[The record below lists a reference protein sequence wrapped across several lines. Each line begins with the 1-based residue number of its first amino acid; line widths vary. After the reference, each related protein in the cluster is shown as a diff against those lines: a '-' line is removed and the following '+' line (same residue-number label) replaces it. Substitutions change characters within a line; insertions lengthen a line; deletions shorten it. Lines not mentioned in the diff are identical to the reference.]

1 MGKFEDIELYKHLRQ
16 GKINL
21 FISIP
26 AYDNFD
32 GKNLDLDSLYFE
44 ENIVDETEEVVSK
57 IQYIIRQ
64 IIATDYVSGE
74 FFDEFYIKFA
84 PMLFYRVDT
93 IDKDPNKVVAETECL
108 YYDTCYVKL
117 MIDFITVK
125 DGLKS
130 YKLGEEPIIAVVDYE
145 KFVRTLNR
153 MGYGLNYQSFY
164 ELSRDILKIGR
175 EDDRFPELYASVFDL
190 EDTKRYQQDAELEIK
205 LKSL

>member
-74 FFDEFYIKFA
+74 FFDEFYIKFD
-84 PMLFYRVDT
+84 PMLLFSVVNLYKDT
-93 IDKDPNKVVAETECL
+93 N
-108 YYDTCYVKL
+108 
-117 MIDFITVK
+117 
-125 DGLKS
+125 
-130 YKLGEEPIIAVVDYE
+130 
-145 KFVRTLNR
+145 
-153 MGYGLNYQSFY
+153 
-164 ELSRDILKIGR
+164 
-175 EDDRFPELYASVFDL
+175 
-190 EDTKRYQQDAELEIK
+190 
-205 LKSL
+205 